1 MGEVFIFLINYG
13 IGVWMGVF
21 YEIDI
26 VVYKRLLDFFF
37 MECKYG
43 SRILNLLLCSIC
55 ICRVEVFFIDRIE
68 GKKKFRC
75 KNIYFFGY
83 MFNMVCIVILCVI

>member
-13 IGVWMGVF
+13 IGVWMDVF

-26 VVYKRLLDFFF
+26 VVYNRLFDFFY

-43 SRILNLLLCSIC
+43 SRILNLLFCSIC
-55 ICRVEVFFIDRIE
+55 ICRVEVFFIDRIVE
-68 GKKKFRC
+68 KKFRC